1 MRPEMIEV
9 HPVTPQPRLIA
20 KIVETIAGGGVV
32 VYPTDSG
39 YAVGCALENKKGM
52 DRICQIRKIDKY
64 HNFTLVCSDLSELSN
79 YAVVS
84 DTCFRLMR
92 KHTPGQYTFILQATK
107 EVPRRLMNEKRK
119 TIGLRVPDFPI
130 TQAILSG
137 LHAPVMSTS
146 LILPGNDVPESDPE
160 EIEEKIGKSVDL
172 IIDGGILAAEPT
184 TVIDMA
190 DGEIKIIREGS
201 GDTAPFLA

>member
-1 MRPEMIEV
+1 MIEV

-20 KIVETIAGGGVV
+20 KIVETIARGGVV

-119 TIGLRVPDFPI
+119 TIGLRVPGFPI

-137 LHAPVMSTS
+137 L
-146 LILPGNDVPESDPE
+146 
-160 EIEEKIGKSVDL
+160 
-172 IIDGGILAAEPT
+172 
-184 TVIDMA
+184 
-190 DGEIKIIREGS
+190 
-201 GDTAPFLA
+201 

>member
-1 MRPEMIEV
+1 
-9 HPVTPQPRLIA
+9 
-20 KIVETIAGGGVV
+20 
-32 VYPTDSG
+32 
-39 YAVGCALENKKGM
+39 
-52 DRICQIRKIDKY
+52 
-64 HNFTLVCSDLSELSN
+64 
-79 YAVVS
+79 
-84 DTCFRLMR
+84 
-92 KHTPGQYTFILQATK
+92 
-107 EVPRRLMNEKRK
+107 MNEKRK